1 MVGNGYL
8 KKEQSYIKGKH
19 FWSPRHVQKCTI
31 LCEPKIRK
39 KIKKQ
44 IPNIRGKYCS
54 TYLDKKKTID
64 TLTEPRHS
72 PANVTTARVTMA
84 FEPVT
89 IHRYNL
95 T

>member
-1 MVGNGYL
+1 MASVYGRNMVGNGYL

-44 IPNIRGKYCS
+44 IPTKEESIVVP
-54 TYLDKKKTID
+54 T
-64 TLTEPRHS
+64 
-72 PANVTTARVTMA
+72 
-84 FEPVT
+84 
-89 IHRYNL
+89 
-95 T
+95 